1 MNGVKRVLPCL
12 GGQASMH
19 FGNIEI
25 LTNLFSPIRNVFT
38 VNDSTE
44 QRLSPA
50 NQDIVNV
57 GAIEMS
63 AHVLVRAK
71 YLNAFQAL
79 FSSLSN
85 SLPWEF

>member
-1 MNGVKRVLPCL
+1 MR
-12 GGQASMH
+12 

-25 LTNLFSPIRNVFT
+25 LTNFFSPIRNVFT

-44 QRLSPA
+44 QRLSLANQRLSLA

-71 YLNAFQAL
+71 YLNVFQAL

-85 SLPWEF
+85 SPPWEF

>member
-1 MNGVKRVLPCL
+1 MR
-12 GGQASMH
+12 

-25 LTNLFSPIRNVFT
+25 LTNFFSPIRNVFT

-44 QRLSPA
+44 QRLSLANQRLSLA